1 MTTLTKEQL
10 DIDNQEAPIDNLG
23 EEGIKIDGKGEDENA
38 DNGKGKGAVGRSR
51 IHEFVKYDAA
61 TQRNDRTRDDRNH
74 LLAGREG
81 AALTGI
87 NEGVGPSVNQGRYK
101 IVTEIA

>member
-38 DNGKGKGAVGRSR
+38 DN
-51 IHEFVKYDAA
+51 
-61 TQRNDRTRDDRNH
+61 
-74 LLAGREG
+74 
-81 AALTGI
+81 
-87 NEGVGPSVNQGRYK
+87 
-101 IVTEIA
+101 